1 MECMFCDC
9 KSLKYINLNN
19 FNESAIYDDGDYYDD
34 IFYNIQK
41 NVVIY
46 IKENITKNKI
56 FPQIKDI
63 ECYTIDCSD
72 DWKSNRKKIINNTNE
87 CVNSCG
93 ERLEYKYEYDGK
105 CYENC
110 SFYYYIDNSNNYYCT
125 SDSSCPKEYPILI
138 ESEMKCMKFDYQ
150 NIINEI
156 FKYEQNDTE
165 KISKE
170 EEIKYYDK
178 FLQSVEEGFVSNN
191 YNTSNLDNGKDEV
204 FETKKMAKTFTTSQ
218 NQKNNINKNTTSVDL
233 GECETLLRNYYNISK
248 NEELYIRKI
257 DVVQEGMSALKIEY
271 DIYSKLFGKYL
282 IKLNLTV
289 CEKSKISILIPIKT
303 NDNID
308 VLNISSGYYND
319 RCYTTTSEDGT
330 DISLKDRQTEFVNK
344 DKIICQENCELSEY
358 DQETSKAKC
367 SFQVKEASS
376 SLADIHINKDKILQ
390 NFKDIKNIANIDFL
404 ICYKKLL
411 QKENIIKNIGF
422 YIIIFIIIFH
432 IITIIIFIINQFPLL
447 KNKIKK

>member
-1 MECMFCDC
+1 M
-9 KSLKYINLNN
+9 KY
-19 FNESAIYDDGDYYDD
+19 
-34 IFYNIQK
+34 
-41 NVVIY
+41 
-46 IKENITKNKI
+46 
-56 FPQIKDI
+56 
-63 ECYTIDCSD
+63 
-72 DWKSNRKKIINNTNE
+72 
-87 CVNSCG
+87 
-93 ERLEYKYEYDGK
+93 
-105 CYENC
+105 
-110 SFYYYIDNSNNYYCT
+110 
-125 SDSSCPKEYPILI
+125 
-138 ESEMKCMKFDYQ
+138 MKFDYQ

-191 YNTSNLDNGKDEV
+191 YNTSNLDNGKDKV

-257 DVVQEGMSALKIEY
+257 DVVQEGMSALIIEY
-271 DIYSKLFGKYL
+271 DIYSKLFGKNL

-289 CEKSKISILIPIKT
+289 CEKSKISILIHIKT

-330 DISLKDRQTEFVNK
+330 DISLKDRK
-344 DKIICQENCELSEY
+344 
-358 DQETSKAKC
+358 
-367 SFQVKEASS
+367 
-376 SLADIHINKDKILQ
+376 Q
-390 NFKDIKNIANIDFL
+390 NLL
-404 ICYKKLL
+404 I
-411 QKENIIKNIGF
+411 
-422 YIIIFIIIFH
+422 
-432 IITIIIFIINQFPLL
+432 
-447 KNKIKK
+447 KIK

>member
-248 NEELYIRKI
+248 NEELY
-257 DVVQEGMSALKIEY
+257 
-271 DIYSKLFGKYL
+271 
-282 IKLNLTV
+282 
-289 CEKSKISILIPIKT
+289 
-303 NDNID
+303 
-308 VLNISSGYYND
+308 
-319 RCYTTTSEDGT
+319 
-330 DISLKDRQTEFVNK
+330 
-344 DKIICQENCELSEY
+344 
-358 DQETSKAKC
+358 
-367 SFQVKEASS
+367 
-376 SLADIHINKDKILQ
+376 
-390 NFKDIKNIANIDFL
+390 
-404 ICYKKLL
+404 
-411 QKENIIKNIGF
+411 KEN
-422 YIIIFIIIFH
+422 
-432 IITIIIFIINQFPLL
+432 
-447 KNKIKK
+447 